1 MEFFEEMR
9 LHPMMRDQWLSSRVW
24 SDTIHKR
31 HRFNINPKE
40 LIKEIKNRYPFLT
53 INQHNSQNGTG
64 LFHFGIKTKDPCDS
78 SGKGMKCLNRH
89 FFYSCR
95 IGTHPSKDAN
105 WLKYECFVFK
115 LIQPKKR
122 TRNTEVEEC
131 SSNESDKEQSIKKI
145 KIPASISSP
154 WLSGEYRERKFR
166 ARDDEHCLDA
176 IENMREICLKVM
188 RRSYHGRILNY
199 NGKTRNTIT
208 PFYHSYIYQQALY
221 IRKTL
226 AFAEECFPDICS
238 LVDCYKK
245 AI

>member
-1 MEFFEEMR
+1 M
-9 LHPMMRDQWLSSRVW
+9 
-24 SDTIHKR
+24 KR
-31 HRFNINPKE
+31 
-40 LIKEIKNRYPFLT
+40 
-53 INQHNSQNGTG
+53 
-64 LFHFGIKTKDPCDS
+64 
-78 SGKGMKCLNRH
+78 LNRH

-105 WLKYECFVFK
+105 WLKYECFVLK

-122 TRNTEVEEC
+122 TRNTEVEES
-131 SSNESDKEQSIKKI
+131 SSNESDEEQSIKKI

-188 RRSYHGRILNY
+188 RRSYHGRSFNY
-199 NGKTRNTIT
+199 NEKTKNTIT
-208 PFYHSYIYQQALY
+208 PFYHSYIYQQAFY

-226 AFAEECFPDICS
+226 AFAEECFPDVCS

-245 AI
+245 AIEYLINHDQPISPITNWKTLSTRYHSFLKHNRKVKSLCIERSLQKKSLPPLLEKFPELLQAIKNYFKSA